1 MRFFFHQYGRLIIA
15 AMIGVGV
22 LKMSLGDDSYLTFVS
37 DMENE
42 KIEIAKEEDVEV
54 EIPIENKKI
63 IILSDGSNII
73 AGRNVEITDMVRAIT
88 DKGESIEVTIK
99 DVRDARNNIVE
110 HTESSV
116 VFPLAGVYDIELKVL
131 DDEYN
136 MKIPVQEEV

>member
-42 KIEIAKEEDVEV
+42 KIEMAKEEDVEV